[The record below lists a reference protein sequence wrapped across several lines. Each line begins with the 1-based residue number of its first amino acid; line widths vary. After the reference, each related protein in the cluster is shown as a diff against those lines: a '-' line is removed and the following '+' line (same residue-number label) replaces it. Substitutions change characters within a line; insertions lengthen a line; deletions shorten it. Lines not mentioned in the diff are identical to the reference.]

1 MTYADAFA
9 TPVIVITCIF
19 PAGIQTVSVSRDYVD
34 KHHETTTSEH
44 KTLNQSC
51 FNVVTTSVTLAQ
63 HYSNIGSTSPVC
75 WLLCSFEVYYNL
87 HKKSIFYS

>member
-1 MTYADAFA
+1 MRHYTNYTDAFA
-9 TPVIVITCIF
+9 GPFIEITCIF

-51 FNVVTTSVTLAQ
+51 FNVVPTSVTVSVNSDK
-63 HYSNIGSTSPVC
+63 Y
-75 WLLCSFEVYYNL
+75 
-87 HKKSIFYS
+87 KSW